1 MSAQQC
7 VCPEGVCLG
16 GGIWPEVVHL
26 PDLEAKNPPIA
37 CWDANSPP
45 IAGWD
50 THTPAYCMLGY
61 TLPYEQNNRMTFR
74 CKNITFPQLHLWV
87 INMWWILNTWVW
99 LAQQGRHQMLSTT
112 KNIAFILLDED
123 YVKIF
128 NSSCLLFSY
137 IKLPGKMWKMFGIQA
152 RL

>member
-16 GGIWPEVVHL
+16 GGIWLEVVHL
-26 PDLEAKNPPIA
+26 PDLEAENPPIA

-99 LAQQGRHQMLSTT
+99 LAQQGRHQNAFHNKKYCLHLVRWGLC
-112 KNIAFILLDED
+112 KNFQ
-123 YVKIF
+123 
-128 NSSCLLFSY
+128 LF
-137 IKLPGKMWKMFGIQA
+137 LFTF
-152 RL
+152 